1 MTAPRAHPAPL
12 TEPSVSAQPHPASR
26 FQPTT
31 INVLQAGRGLAALAV
46 VAHHATLAAP
56 LTSGPVPAR
65 PLWFHGYLGVDFFF
79 VLSGFIIAFSMI
91 NRTQWPRAYFSA
103 RFRRIFIPYLPVG
116 VGVALIYAAV
126 PSMSM
131 ANRGWSWLTTFTLL
145 PIPMPPALSVAWTL
159 QHELLFYVVF
169 GAAWFTR
176 TLRYVLPIW
185 IAAIVAVHLAGFVH
199 LLVFKLI
206 NLEFIMGVSIAFLMS
221 RGRAI
226 ERMWLFAPVCFGAW
240 FALGCPRTYSI
251 LVGAGIACLLP
262 VLIRAERE
270 GRLRVPRWLVL
281 VGAAS
286 YSIYLVHNPL
296 ISLAVRVLPPLG
308 GVAFLVLGLC
318 GTAGG
323 FAYFYLWERPLIARQ
338 HRRLSRIPVPSV
350 Q

>member
-1 MTAPRAHPAPL
+1 VTAPSAHPATL
-12 TEPSVSAQPHPASR
+12 AQPTIPSAPQSASR
-26 FQPTT
+26 LQATT
-31 INVLQAGRGLAALAV
+31 INGLQAGRGLAALAV

-56 LTSGPVPAR
+56 LRSGPVPAR
-65 PLWFHGYLGVDFFF
+65 SLWFHGYLGVDFFF
-79 VLSGFIIAFSMI
+79 VLSGFIIAFSML
-91 NRTQWPRAYFSA
+91 NREQRPRAYFSA
-103 RFRRIFIPYLPVG
+103 RLRRVFIPYLPVG
-116 VGVALIYAAV
+116 IGVALIYVAV

-131 ANRGWSWLTTFTLL
+131 ANRGWSWLTTLTLL
-145 PIPMPPALSVAWTL
+145 PIPVPPALSVAWTL

-169 GAAWFTR
+169 GVAWFTR
-176 TLRYVLPIW
+176 TVRYVLPIW
-185 IAAIVAVHLAGFVH
+185 VAAIVLVHLAGFAH

-206 NLEFIMGVSIAFLMS
+206 NLEFIMGVSIAFLIS

-240 FALGCPRTYSI
+240 LVLGCPRSYSI

-262 VLIRAERE
+262 VLIRAEQE
-270 GRLRVPRWLVL
+270 GRLRVPGWLVL

-308 GVAFLVLGLC
+308 SVAFLVLSMC

-323 FAYFYLWERPLIARQ
+323 FAYFYFWERPLIARQ
-338 HRRLSRIPVPSV
+338 HRRVSRLPVPLV